1 MFLLQ
6 QVQRHVVRSC
16 LCQLLWGLG
25 GDVACQALY
34 EADLGQRVAY
44 RILGDALV
52 TRICGR

>member
-16 LCQLLWGLG
+16 LCQLWWGVG

-34 EADLGQRVAY
+34 EADLGQRFAY
-44 RILGDALV
+44 RIRGDALV
-52 TRICGR
+52 TSICGR